1 METTNQTVSQ
11 RYSKELDKIEEL
23 IELVKAGE
31 CPDFQLLSNI
41 KSLAIEAYYT
51 GKCEGMQQMHEIL
64 KN

>member
-11 RYSKELDKIEEL
+11 RYSKEIEEIKEL

-31 CPDFQLLSNI
+31 CPDFRLINRI
-41 KSLAIEAYYT
+41 KNLAIDAYYT

-64 KN
+64 NN

>member
-11 RYSKELDKIEEL
+11 RYSKEIEE
-23 IELVKAGE
+23 IEQMIDSSQIGIAFK
-31 CPDFQLLSNI
+31 FQLLTAI
-41 KSLAIEAYYT
+41 KSLAIDAYYT